1 MKLFIVAGTQELC
14 FRIVNY
20 TSWYRIQT
28 ISLPMVRGIDSETKT
43 PRSSIVEPPNRLKLY
58 SQSRSYGKSRLFRT
72 IVKMI
77 SLAPGMEIIFF
88 FLIGKR
94 REWRRESKWYREKR
108 NIYELKEKKS
118 VWNRIRIRG
127 HPKNFWKN
135 VFRNKKYKGWNKRER
150 TYKKF
155 IILNNTCNQNYE
167 IFIFYI
173 LKSIDQKLLFHHSFF
188 LI

>member
-1 MKLFIVAGTQELC
+1 MESIAKQKLLVRASSSAAKSVKTLFSIAFLWKIAFI
-14 FRIVNY
+14 
-20 TSWYRIQT
+20 
-28 ISLPMVRGIDSETKT
+28 
-43 PRSSIVEPPNRLKLY
+43 PNHCENDFTC
-58 SQSRSYGKSRLFRT
+58 SRNGDDF
-72 IVKMI
+72 
-77 SLAPGMEIIFF
+77 FF